1 MKPANIERSYETEY
15 YFIDY
20 QMMIIDEKI
29 RCVRQK
35 KEIPSFDDLY
45 FAEIIMKKSQDEINN
60 SFFLQESVQKIIN
73 AQWDRTKN
81 FQKRIFFIYF
91 FFYCIPMCVS
101 CFKISDS
108 VDNLMFNIAFFP
120 SIILLVIESI
130 QINKDGYEY
139 FMGWNL
145 IDFSQLILFYF
156 LFYLRQEG
164 YDNDLSFF
172 PLLKLF
178 NILLAFTKMGFFVR
192 IFEDYGFLVQMV
204 IFVLQS
210 LIPFNVVYLIFVLIF
225 SICNVVLKLD
235 IDEEVDEAQK
245 LSYFQK
251 TLLQTFRTGLGELG
265 MPSFKTVMQQKDTFF
280 RTMNVYLIWLL
291 WFLTVFFLLIFM
303 INFLIAVITSAYQRV
318 MNYQKL
324 IGFKHKADLNYETY
338 MLISTFMELK

>member
-1 MKPANIERSYETEY
+1 M
-15 YFIDY
+15 
-20 QMMIIDEKI
+20 
-29 RCVRQK
+29 
-35 KEIPSFDDLY
+35 
-45 FAEIIMKKSQDEINN
+45 
-60 SFFLQESVQKIIN
+60 
-73 AQWDRTKN
+73 
-81 FQKRIFFIYF
+81 
-91 FFYCIPMCVS
+91 
-101 CFKISDS
+101 
-108 VDNLMFNIAFFP
+108 
-120 SIILLVIESI
+120 
-130 QINKDGYEY
+130 GYEY

-225 SICNVVLKLD
+225 SICNVVLKLE
-235 IDEEVDEAQK
+235 IDEAQK

-265 MPSFKTVMQQKDTFF
+265 MPSFKTVMQQKGTFF

-291 WFLTVFFLLIFM
+291 WFLTVFFLI
-303 INFLIAVITSAYQRV
+303 ICLIAVITSAYQRV